1 MQGFSEICIS
11 QKCITVME
19 FEKTSYQRPETSVL
33 DVRMEAFICLSNQM
47 KFGSGNSSGSIED
60 ENIVNGGDF

>member
-1 MQGFSEICIS
+1 MRGFSEICIVKNS
-11 QKCITVME
+11 VMVE
-19 FEKTSYQRPETSVL
+19 RKNYQRPETSVL

>member
-1 MQGFSEICIS
+1 MR
-11 QKCITVME
+11 

-47 KFGSGNSSGSIED
+47 KFGTGNSSGSIED

>member
-1 MQGFSEICIS
+1 MRGFSEICIVKIS
-11 QKCITVME
+11 VMVE
-19 FEKTSYQRPETSVL
+19 RKNYQRPETSVL

>member
-1 MQGFSEICIS
+1 MVER
-11 QKCITVME
+11 KN
-19 FEKTSYQRPETSVL
+19 YQRPETSVL
-33 DVRMEAFICLSNQM
+33 DVRMETFICLSNQM